1 MSIKEEHEN
10 MDLDSMADDL
20 SGIAPP
26 APSVPVS
33 NISTSATP
41 GWTTHSAQK
50 NRHF

>member
-1 MSIKEEHEN
+1 MSIKEHETCI
-10 MDLDSMADDL
+10 LDSMADDL

-26 APSVPVS
+26 ALTRAS
-33 NISTSATP
+33 NISTSATS